1 MYAFKLNIQ
10 LCTYYHSYLINDPV
24 LFLTKSMDEVPIVMS
39 FTHSITTQLTST
51 VQQKMET
58 FLTLLPK
65 SLDFFLLI
73 CMSISKH

>member
-1 MYAFKLNIQ
+1 
-10 LCTYYHSYLINDPV
+10 
-24 LFLTKSMDEVPIVMS
+24 MDEVPIIMS
-39 FTHSITTQLTST
+39 FMHSIMTQLTST

-73 CMSISKH
+73 CVLISKH